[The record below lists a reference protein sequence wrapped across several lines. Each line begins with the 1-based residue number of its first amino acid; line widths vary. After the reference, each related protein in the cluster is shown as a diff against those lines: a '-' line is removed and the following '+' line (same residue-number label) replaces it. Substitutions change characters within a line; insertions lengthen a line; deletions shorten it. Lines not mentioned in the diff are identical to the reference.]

1 MGLILSAR
9 CCLFAVF
16 PSPRLAQQ
24 KYNDPSQDKIG
35 EAHRKVADVKS
46 IMIEN
51 IDKVLLRGE
60 KMEILVD
67 RASCLVLENCPA
79 SQHHHQMPQAHCCR
93 LYDLQIQTIK
103 GPISETQP

>member
-1 MGLILSAR
+1 MAR
-9 CCLFAVF
+9 TQFHRQTSSRRYVRPPKYLVP
-16 PSPRLAQQ
+16 PSLPQQ
-24 KYNDPSQDKIG
+24 KYNDPAQDKIS

-67 RASCLVLENCPA
+67 RVCLCVCVRGA
-79 SQHHHQMPQAHCCR
+79 RVRVRACVRACVRTCR
-93 LYDLQIQTIK
+93 RACAPL
-103 GPISETQP
+103 